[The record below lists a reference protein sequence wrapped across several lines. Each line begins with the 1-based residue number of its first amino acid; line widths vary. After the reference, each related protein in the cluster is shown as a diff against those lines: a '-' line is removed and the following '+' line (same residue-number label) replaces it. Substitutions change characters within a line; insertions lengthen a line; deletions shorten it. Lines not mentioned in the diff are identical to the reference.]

1 MLKSKYRRFSRN
13 ISSIVKNLFREI
25 EVIGDLI
32 KDSKF
37 EGQGENFRYCIDT
50 EYENKIVE
58 VQTEK

>member
-1 MLKSKYRRFSRN
+1 M
-13 ISSIVKNLFREI
+13 VKNLFREI
-25 EVIGDLI
+25 EVIGDPLKI
-32 KDSKF
+32 QNL

>member
-1 MLKSKYRRFSRN
+1 M
-13 ISSIVKNLFREI
+13 VKNLFREI

>member
-1 MLKSKYRRFSRN
+1 M
-13 ISSIVKNLFREI
+13 VKNLFREI
-25 EVIGDLI
+25 EVIRDLI

-37 EGQGENFRYCIDT
+37 EGQGENFRYYIDT